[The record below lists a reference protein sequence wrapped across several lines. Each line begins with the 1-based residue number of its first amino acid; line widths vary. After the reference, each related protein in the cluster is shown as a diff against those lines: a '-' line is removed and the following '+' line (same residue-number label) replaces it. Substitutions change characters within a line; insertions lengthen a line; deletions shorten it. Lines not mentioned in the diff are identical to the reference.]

1 MPAGF
6 PFPLGLQ
13 HLKEPLGVYPGHIA
27 SPLWSLRKGSL
38 EQQHP
43 DWEPALPAWHD
54 GNASLLPLPYGVQ
67 RCPHPRELLMEVGE
81 VNSSPHP
88 SRSGLSTPAPGHAAA
103 EAGACCKAQ
112 NAGRWI
118 LGSLGALDLQPPWPQ
133 SQSTNSGSTPLGSGG
148 MGLGGGRDC
157 GTHGRYPWLPLGN
170 RAEDMPKLPGTQR
183 AGGQGCLSTRGA
195 MRGPELLQEPG
206 TDREV
211 RTAQVVMGTAQG
223 PSQQQLLPR
232 NVPLAR
238 SPGEGRSEWVWLGG
252 VGGRRWGGKEERD
265 S

>member
-1 MPAGF
+1 MRKAEEEELARPSREQRPKSEGSLPRPAERQPLRAVTSTWQEAETIPNRGIWTGEMPAGF

-88 SRSGLSTPAPGHAAA
+88 SRSGLSTP
-103 EAGACCKAQ
+103 
-112 NAGRWI
+112 R
-118 LGSLGALDLQPPWPQ
+118 
-133 SQSTNSGSTPLGSGG
+133 
-148 MGLGGGRDC
+148 
-157 GTHGRYPWLPLGN
+157 
-170 RAEDMPKLPGTQR
+170 
-183 AGGQGCLSTRGA
+183 
-195 MRGPELLQEPG
+195 
-206 TDREV
+206 
-211 RTAQVVMGTAQG
+211 
-223 PSQQQLLPR
+223 PR
-232 NVPLAR
+232 SR
-238 SPGEGRSEWVWLGG
+238 SS
-252 VGGRRWGGKEERD
+252 
-265 S
+265 